1 MYSPK
6 PHGLVI
12 EGGGSLTSSD
22 DAYVSAVVRSFLNF
36 KDTCGLDTMRKYY
49 DLPDGGRFIVQHMG
63 GIFKVI
69 IYKQPSDL
77 ANTTDGLAK
86 LYVPMLFC
94 GGISSDAVD
103 TANTEATVSVTIS
116 SLTQKR
122 LVHYDEDADL
132 PDQTLALKRFNV
144 AVNTSVV
151 PEFSRASHQY
161 VLQRPTWY
169 SGAMAEVMQI
179 VGGYGKQ
186 LTKNANSD
194 DSDED
199 ENPLETVRFTMPDKT
214 IEQIQKKLDGVRL
227 PGYTGLPSSNGQ
239 FQYDY
244 KFSQTHAVGFD
255 ANNEPWLLQI
265 TKSGLYAMPLPIIPA
280 TATSEFKDYVTE
292 KEDSELLAI
301 LNRFGALPSGE
312 SFPTDSDDF
321 KAWQRAGVIIKLCDM
336 GAFYAKTAYSDSCGW
351 TFNTTGSSGF
361 NTCYSTDS
369 DGYKVGYAYGL
380 ALTLNAATTKNGWI
394 NKITVPTD
402 NVASV
407 ASYIGQL
414 TELLDKG
421 TAKANAIQYKLR
433 RSLDLIIERAGSGGT
448 ISSDEVDYWNDL
460 ELDPIASHAGVL
472 NKVGEGYLYYNE
484 DYLKTNT
491 ASDALVDD
499 SSQILSYTSTEFVD
513 NLKKIALN
521 ATKLYS
527 KPLIRFP
534 KLDKESEFEEFTFLP
549 APTERKNCDT
559 IIFGYFVGDDL
570 KVVKYFIEWDE
581 YDKAIVINSF
591 NDRMEIG
598 EFKREVTY
606 TPPNPQGFFY
616 TADLDLRND
625 SYQYKITEN
634 YQGVYKGTSGVWETG
649 SFIYRAE
656 IFDSTI
662 IVEMEAYSCFD
673 IGVTIP
679 YFTRNNCIFAKEEYT
694 PYDVSGSSL
703 QAGRLAPWRYS
714 YGLNHVYAGNTSNSV
729 YVSVELDHSVPRPE
743 YGQGGDPGVIGSI
756 ADKPQWATVGGFF
769 DTSAIVESPPYSTFT
784 YDYETPQSQTRNE
797 SKLYGTPLNSPL
809 LIADTKQRT
818 SYLSKSTY
826 LDGCKVVFGT
836 QQYANIGLS
845 TDPDDRKSWG
855 STTFANNTAQ
865 HFIGVINE

>member
-1 MYSPK
+1 MYSPQS
-6 PHGLVI
+6 HGLVI
-12 EGGGSLTSSD
+12 EGGGRLTSSD
-22 DAYVSAVVRSFLNF
+22 EAYVNAVVRSFLNF
-36 KDTCGLDTMRKYY
+36 KDVCSLDSIRKYY
-49 DLPDGGRFIVQHMG
+49 DLPDGGRCIVQHMG
-63 GIFKVI
+63 GIFKVM
-69 IYKQPSDL
+69 IYKQPSDV

-86 LYVPMLFC
+86 LYIPMLFC

-103 TANTEATVSVTIS
+103 TADTEATVSVTVS

-122 LVHYDEDADL
+122 LVHYDDDADL
-132 PDQTLALKRFNV
+132 PEQTLALKRFNV
-144 AVNTSVV
+144 SVNTTIV
-151 PEFSRASHQY
+151 PEFASASHQY
-161 VLQRPTWY
+161 VFQRPTWY

-186 LTKNANSD
+186 LTKNTN
-194 DSDED
+194 SDED
-199 ENPLETVRFTMPDKT
+199 ENILETVRFTMPDKT
-214 IEQIQKKLDGVRL
+214 IEQIQEKLDSVRL

-265 TKSGLYAMPLPIIPA
+265 TSSGLYAMPLPIIPA

-292 KEDSELLAI
+292 KEDTELLAI

-321 KAWQRAGVIIKLCDM
+321 AAWQRAGVIIKLCDM
-336 GAFYAKTAYSDSCGW
+336 STFYAKTAYSDSCGW

-361 NTCYSTDS
+361 NTCYATDS

-380 ALTLNAATTKNGWI
+380 TLTLNAATTTHGWI
-394 NKITVPTD
+394 SKITVPTD
-402 NVASV
+402 NAASV

-414 TELLDKG
+414 SALMDKG

-433 RSLDLIIERAGSGGT
+433 RSLDLIIERAGNGST
-448 ISSDEVDYWNDL
+448 LNDSEVDYWNEL
-460 ELDPIASHAGVL
+460 ELDPIASHVGVL
-472 NKVGEGYLYYNE
+472 SKVGEGYLYYSE
-484 DYLKTNT
+484 DYLTTNT
-491 ASDALVDD
+491 AFDALVDD
-499 SSQILSYTSTEFVD
+499 SSQFLSYTTTEFVT
-513 NLKKIALN
+513 NLKKLVLN
-521 ATKLYS
+521 ANKLHS
-527 KPLIRFP
+527 PPVIRFP
-534 KLDKESEFEEFTFLP
+534 KLDKESEFEEFSFLP
-549 APTERKNCDT
+549 SPTEQKNCDT
-559 IIFGYFVGDDL
+559 IIFGYFVGDNL
-570 KVVKYFIEWDE
+570 KVVKYFIDWDK
-581 YDKAIVINSF
+581 YDKTIVSNF
-591 NDRMEIG
+591 KDNMDIG

-606 TPPNPQGFFY
+606 KPPKPQGFFY

-625 SYQYKITEN
+625 SYQYKIIEN
-634 YQGVYKGTSGVWETG
+634 YQGIYQGTSGVWETG
-649 SFIYRAE
+649 SFIYRGE
-656 IFDSTI
+656 KLDSTI
-662 IVEMEAYSCFD
+662 TFEMEAYSCFD

-703 QAGRLAPWRYS
+703 QKDRVIIWRYI
-714 YGLNHVYAGNTSNSV
+714 YGLNHIYSENTLNRV
-729 YVSVELDHSVPRPE
+729 YVAVELDTSVPSSE
-743 YGQGGDPGVIGSI
+743 YGLGGNPSVIGSI
-756 ADKPQWATVGGFF
+756 GDKPQWATVGGFF
-769 DTSAIVESPPYSTFT
+769 DTSVIVAEPPHSIFT
-784 YDYETPQSQTRNE
+784 YDYETPQSQTRSE

-809 LIADTKQRT
+809 LIADTTQRT

-855 STTFANNTAQ
+855 STTFADNTAQ